1 MVPTVIE
8 FDSEG
13 SMRHVTEQA
22 LRIARGMGKCESFKD
37 EEMVYE
43 PKLMEVCI
51 IEGETTPNELNVIYT
66 PEFA

>member
-1 MVPTVIE
+1 
-8 FDSEG
+8 
-13 SMRHVTEQA
+13 MRHVTERA

-37 EEMVYE
+37 EEMIYE

-51 IEGETTPNELNVIYT
+51 TGGKTAPEELNVIYT